1 MVRSIVKYE
10 FIANERQR
18 KQTFRKRKANLL
30 KKLSEL
36 KTLCDVD
43 ACAVIYNNG
52 AEPEFWPSA
61 QEACHV
67 VERFDNIPTMTQTEN
82 TMNKEGMLLKN
93 ISKLEKEL
101 EIQKEKNGLLEDLL
115 KNDASNLRNVDDLSG
130 VLNLLDEKLSYVNL
144 EISKRS
150 SPLKDKI

>member
-1 MVRSIVKYE
+1 MVRLIVKYE

-52 AEPEFWPSA
+52 AESEVWPSA
-61 QEACHV
+61 QEVCRV
-67 VERFDNIPTMTQTEN
+67 VERFDNIPTLIQTDN
-82 TMNKEGMLLKN
+82 TMNKEGMLLKS

-115 KNDASNLRNVDDLSG
+115 KNGSSDLRNVDDLSG

-144 EISKRS
+144 EISKKEQSFKR
-150 SPLKDKI
+150 